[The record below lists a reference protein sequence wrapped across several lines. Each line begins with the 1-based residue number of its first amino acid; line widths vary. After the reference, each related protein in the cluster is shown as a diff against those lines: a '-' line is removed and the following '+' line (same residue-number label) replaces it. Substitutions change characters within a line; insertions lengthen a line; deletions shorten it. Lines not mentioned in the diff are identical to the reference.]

1 MPQHTCCLVSTALYS
16 NFWPLID
23 HCALLFAFSLKQKS
37 REERK
42 WKMEGNR
49 HISLG
54 DFRVEISYVVK
65 QSIQGAK
72 DQKVQGHQ
80 IFIKFVCTGVKFK
93 RQDCLS
99 SFRYTNVWA
108 YTGIKKCTFHSTNYR
123 TADLSKSL
131 NCDVI
136 CYKKLHQYLSNCVLP
151 CYGRN
156 LDGLGST
163 GCIFY
168 WSRKPRYAF
177 SQFMLDLIYFHV

>member
-1 MPQHTCCLVSTALYS
+1 MNPQDSPGIPSNPQEPPGIKEYTKPQGKDLYMALRHFRRLPRKLPVMLKSHENVNLYVLIFWTPYQPLWITFCFLTLAKVKRRKI
-16 NFWPLID
+16 NFDFEPHID
-23 HCALLFAFSLKQKS
+23 HCVLLFAFSLKQKS

-80 IFIKFVCTGVKFK
+80 IFIKFVCTSVKFK

-99 SFRYTNVWA
+99 SFRYTNLQW
-108 YTGIKKCTFHSTNYR
+108 
-123 TADLSKSL
+123 
-131 NCDVI
+131 
-136 CYKKLHQYLSNCVLP
+136 
-151 CYGRN
+151 
-156 LDGLGST
+156 
-163 GCIFY
+163 
-168 WSRKPRYAF
+168 
-177 SQFMLDLIYFHV
+177 